1 MAVESSGPYAS
12 LHLVPDRQPR
22 QHPTTQFFTGRMP
35 FLPPNQQCQYT
46 EDFRYALW
54 LKSKHRRHHAYLN
67 PVNVRMRRVVEW
79 LLDLLPE
86 QRRRR
91 LAVIHLQPGLLSVS
105 VLATN
110 LSTKIALCNSVRVLR
125 WPFP

>member
-1 MAVESSGPYAS
+1 
-12 LHLVPDRQPR
+12 
-22 QHPTTQFFTGRMP
+22 
-35 FLPPNQQCQYT
+35 
-46 EDFRYALW
+46 
-54 LKSKHRRHHAYLN
+54 
-67 PVNVRMRRVVEW
+67 MRRVVEW